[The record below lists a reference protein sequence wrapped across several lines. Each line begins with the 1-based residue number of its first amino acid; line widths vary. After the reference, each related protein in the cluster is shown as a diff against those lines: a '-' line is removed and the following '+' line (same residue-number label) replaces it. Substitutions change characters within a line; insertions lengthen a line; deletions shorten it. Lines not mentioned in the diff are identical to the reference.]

1 MIHLRGADTY
11 QLSSGE
17 LFDVITDS
25 DGNGTLW
32 VDGVQLTGGKKAAD
46 NYWISTDGAW
56 GYLLTSSGDL
66 IISQG
71 TTQDR
76 VTLRDWQGGAGN
88 HLGITLDDTPAPV
101 TPQSG
106 ALFFTGDQ
114 RARLIGIETRLDLGP
129 ASARYNIDAWS
140 ETTWAA
146 DGTLAGGVA
155 QANFADVIDASAAGA
170 GGAVI
175 HGWGGND
182 ALAGSMGK
190 DDLFGDDGDDLIGGG
205 AGSDTIRGGAGKDHI
220 LSAHGL
226 GVPQRLSPTEQ
237 WTPPPGTTAWIS
249 APNWGVYSASPDHY
263 TVYGGGPV
271 SPVDDAPDVVDGGAG
286 DDRITG
292 GGGDDDITG
301 GRGADRLMGD
311 AGNDA
316 LRIASNS
323 IAARGLWM
331 GVSGLFDTKNRG
343 IEGRKRCRRWQFDRS
358 DTEAGCQR
366 FLRQAAH
373 TSLAGIILDAE
384 GPGNAGRFDCRDGD
398 LTDSGA
404 WFRQERPHPAACR
417 ATANNAAIRSAA

>member
-182 ALAGSMGK
+182 ALAGSIGK

-205 AGSDTIRGGAGKDHI
+205 T
-220 LSAHGL
+220 
-226 GVPQRLSPTEQ
+226 
-237 WTPPPGTTAWIS
+237 
-249 APNWGVYSASPDHY
+249 
-263 TVYGGGPV
+263 
-271 SPVDDAPDVVDGGAG
+271 
-286 DDRITG
+286 
-292 GGGDDDITG
+292 
-301 GRGADRLMGD
+301 
-311 AGNDA
+311 GNDA